1 MERPTH
7 QGSHD
12 EVQRVADI
20 PRQSGEAGTIDSLE
34 HVGDLF
40 LTSESYAL
48 ALTQFTGILDHPDWS
63 ALEPARRSAIEL
75 KTGRARSGLGDFEG
89 ALSAG
94 RRALSLLEN
103 GADAHSLEIGHAHAF
118 LAQIHRKRGEHAP
131 ALEHG
136 LTAIERLKNT
146 NENSAVAFLQLN
158 VGAVYLREG
167 RLRDAEQYFQ
177 DGLATYRRAED
188 SAGAAKALNSLGV
201 VYNNLGEWQS
211 AVSCLRR
218 AAEIDESLGNY
229 SQTALRCLNLGIVY
243 SHTGDWGSARSLL
256 DRSLKMS
263 RGIGDAVGVARASL
277 ALARI
282 ERWNR
287 SYFRAEQLVRDAI
300 ASTRESGARRECAAA
315 IEEAGA
321 LAAAR
326 GDLDG
331 AMLRFREAIDTARSI
346 SAGPTDHD
354 ADIQRRVAEIL
365 ASRGQLDAALDTA
378 RRAYGSASRTEDRRL
393 ATAALRVLGTVFHA
407 RGEKNRARASFTR
420 AIHRAERLGSPLEL
434 ARTLREAGRVR
445 GGLWCCAADARS
457 FLIRAEALFRG
468 LGLGSD
474 ASSVLIDRARI
485 EIGLRN
491 NFEALSLLRE
501 AERANAQTA
510 DDLALRE
517 IDALR
522 RQLEIETAQ
531 NTASIDFEFLNLR
544 RSAHTAGADLSSVLA
559 LVVESARADR
569 AFVAASDGA
578 RVSVRAQS
586 GVALPAARAICRAA
600 VERHRER
607 LERGEAVISYGDF
620 SGGDAD
626 VLSYIIVPLMD
637 GGRRTGLLYV
647 DRSANSDRLPFGRL
661 ELHFVSAAGSIVR
674 GFLNAAEDAA
684 TASAEAPAESPFSAV
699 VTRSRRML
707 DILEM
712 LKKVAGASS
721 TILLQG
727 ETGTGKGLLAYE
739 ISRWNDGPFV
749 TINCADLSETILESE
764 LFGHAKNAFTG
775 AGTETRGLF
784 ELANGGTVFIDE
796 IDKTSRNFQ
805 ERLLRVV
812 DRREIKPVGS
822 TSVKKVDCRIIVAA
836 NRELR
841 GQVEKGEFLKDLYYR
856 LRVIS
861 IALPALRERREDI
874 PMLVEHFLATFQAKM
889 NKSGIRFSD
898 EAMECLESH
907 DWPGNIRDLENEV
920 ERAVALSASGT
931 VVGARE
937 LSDETVGNPASETI
951 VSGGRGK
958 RLSDVVEEIEI
969 RMVREAMRTHKGN
982 KCRAAAALGL
992 TRRGLKNKITR
1003 YGLE

>member
-1 MERPTH
+1 VERPTH
-7 QGSHD
+7 HGPHD

-20 PRQSGEAGTIDSLE
+20 PRQTGDTGTIDSLE
-34 HVGDLF
+34 RVGDLF

-48 ALTQFTGILDHPDWS
+48 ALAQFTSILEHSDWP
-63 ALEPARRSAIEL
+63 ALDSERRAGVEI
-75 KTGRARSGLGDFEG
+75 KAGRARAGLGDLEG

-94 RRALSLLEN
+94 SRALAVLDEDP
-103 GADAHSLEIGHAHAF
+103 GARQLAVGHAHAF
-118 LAQIHRKRGEHAP
+118 LAHVHRRRGEHAA
-131 ALEHG
+131 ALRHG
-136 LTAIERLKNT
+136 LLALERLKNT
-146 NENSAVAFLQLN
+146 DEHSEVAFLQLN

-167 RLRDAEQYFQ
+167 RLRDAEHHFQ
-177 DGLATYRRAED
+177 DGLATYRRTED
-188 SAGAAKALNSLGV
+188 KAGAAKALNSLGV
-201 VYNNLGEWQS
+201 VYNNLGQWES

-229 SQTALRCLNLGIVY
+229 SQIALRCLNLGIVY
-243 SHTGDWGSARSLL
+243 SHTGDWGSAKSLL
-256 DRSLKMS
+256 DRSLKIS
-263 RGIGDAVGVARASL
+263 HSIGDAIGVARSSL

-282 ERWNR
+282 ERWNH
-287 SYFRAEQLVRDAI
+287 SFYRAEQLVRDAI
-300 ASTRESGARRECAAA
+300 ASTRESGARRESAAA

-331 AMLRFREAIDTARSI
+331 AMLRFREALDTSRSI
-346 SAGPTDHD
+346 AAGPTDHD
-354 ADIQRRVAEIL
+354 ADVERRMAEVL
-365 ASRGQLDAALDTA
+365 VSRGQLDAAFDSA
-378 RRAYGSASRTEDRRL
+378 RRAYGAAVRTEDRRL
-393 ATAALRVLGTVFHA
+393 AGAGLRVLGMVFHA
-407 RGEKNRARASFTR
+407 RGEKRRAASAFTR
-420 AIHRAERLGSPLEL
+420 AIRQAERLGSPLEL

-445 GGLWCCAADARS
+445 DGLWCSATDARN

-468 LGLGSD
+468 LGLAQD
-474 ASSVLIDRARI
+474 ASGVLIDRARV
-485 EIGLRN
+485 EMSLRN
-491 NFEALSLLRE
+491 NLEALSLLRE
-501 AERANAQTA
+501 AERTNAQIA
-510 DDLALRE
+510 DDVALCE

-531 NTASIDFEFLNLR
+531 NAASLDLEFLNLR
-544 RSAHTAGADLSSVLA
+544 RSAHTASADLASVLS

-569 AFVAASDGA
+569 AFVAAADGF
-578 RVSVRAQS
+578 RLTVRAVN
-586 GVALPAARAICRAA
+586 GVALPAARGICRA
-600 VERHRER
+600 VSERHRER
-607 LERGEAVISYGDF
+607 LEHGEAVISYGDF
-620 SGGDAD
+620 SGGEAD
-626 VLSYIIVPLMD
+626 VLSYIVVPIMES
-637 GGRRTGLLYV
+637 GRRTGLLYV
-647 DRSANSDRLPFGRL
+647 DRSANTDRLPFGRL
-661 ELHFVSAAGSIVR
+661 ELHFVGAAGSIVR
-674 GFLNAAEDAA
+674 GFLNAEE
-684 TASAEAPAESPFSAV
+684 TPSAITDAPAVSPFAAV

-739 ISRWNDGPFV
+739 ISRWSDGPFV

-764 LFGHAKNAFTG
+764 LFGHARNAFTG

-874 PMLVEHFLATFQAKM
+874 PMLVEHFLASFQSKM

-898 EAMECLESH
+898 EAMECLENH

-920 ERAVALSASGT
+920 ERAVALSSSGT
-931 VVGARE
+931 VVEARE
-937 LSDETVGNPASETI
+937 LSEETVGNPVSETI
-951 VSGGRGK
+951 VSGGRSK

-969 RMVREAMRTHKGN
+969 RMVREALRAHKGN